1 MGESKPIKFRGRLFD
16 SQAVLAKRYSV
27 TPQNFGKRLKSGW
40 TLEQALYLVPAPQ
53 RKATRCESVVF
64 RGTTFTSLKS
74 LADFYEVC
82 LVNFY
87 ARRSNGWSMEEAL
100 GLKDRP
106 VFEDKGNSQ
115 EVVVQTMHGEKTYGS
130 LGLKD
135 RPDVEAKGNSK
146 EVVVQTMHGEK
157 TYGSFKKACKEYRV
171 DYKTACARKSHGWTV
186 EQALEIVPLESHSYI
201 GIGVIYLI
209 THISQNKFYVGQTMQ
224 RLEVRWRGHLSS
236 ATKNSRQLIGRAINQ
251 FGASD
256 FKIEILSP
264 ANTKNELN
272 QLERKWIKKLRTL
285 VPFGYNAAKGGGCG
299 SPKGIPVC
307 VSGVTYRSIAEAA
320 RTLGIP
326 APVVLK
332 RREKGWSLERSLT
345 TPNHINRNPV
355 TFSGKTYVSMAELA
369 RQHGM
374 TPQRLHEL
382 VHRRGMTIKQAVDLV
397 ALNAHGVCVS
407 VCVSG
412 VTYRSITEAAG
423 TLGIPASAVFARREK
438 GWSLERSLTTPN
450 LCNRKPVTFS
460 GKTYVSMAEFA
471 RQHGMTPARLQG
483 LVHRRGM
490 TIKQA
495 VAHNARY
502 KKQNAIRDR

>member
-1 MGESKPIKFRGRLFD
+1 MAESKPIKFRGRLFD
-16 SQAVLAKRYSV
+16 SQAGLAKHYSV
-27 TPQNFGKRLKSGW
+27 TPQNFGKRLKLGW

-53 RKATRCESVVF
+53 RKGSRCESVVF
-64 RGTTFTSLKS
+64 RGTTFTSHKS
-74 LADFYEVC
+74 LADFYGVPYHT
-82 LVNFY
+82 LY
-87 ARRSNGWSMEEAL
+87 SRRDYGWSMEEAL

-130 LGLKD
+130 
-135 RPDVEAKGNSK
+135 
-146 EVVVQTMHGEK
+146 
-157 TYGSFKKACKEYRV
+157 FKNACKEYRV
-171 DYKTACARKSHGWTV
+171 DYKTACARKHMGWTV
-186 EQALEIVPLESHSYI
+186 EQALEIVPLESHSYR

-224 RLEVRWRGHLSS
+224 RLEERWGDHLSS
-236 ATKNSRQLIGRAINQ
+236 AKKKSGQLIARVINQ

-307 VSGVTYRSIAEAA
+307 LSGVTYRSISEAA

-326 APVVLK
+326 APVVRA
-332 RREKGWSLERSLT
+332 RRFKGWSLERSLT
-345 TPNHINRNPV
+345 TPNLCNRNPV

-374 TPQRLHEL
+374 TPKRLHE
-382 VHRRGMTIKQAVDLV
+382 
-397 ALNAHGVCVS
+397 
-407 VCVSG
+407 
-412 VTYRSITEAAG
+412 
-423 TLGIPASAVFARREK
+423 
-438 GWSLERSLTTPN
+438 
-450 LCNRKPVTFS
+450 
-460 GKTYVSMAEFA
+460 
-471 RQHGMTPARLQG
+471 

-495 VAHNARY
+495 VAHNARN